1 VRVSKQSAFEMDG
14 GMSPTRKHET
24 APKAETGCQSEHVN
38 KQTQRFLLM
47 RTLGKGSFGK
57 VKLGLHTPSGEYVA
71 VKILE
76 KAMLKKD
83 EDIVRLKREID
94 ILRKARHP
102 HIVQLYETVETENYH
117 FFVMEYAEL
126 GELSEYIE
134 SRGKLSEDEARRFFG
149 QLLLTVKY
157 LHSIGCAHRDI
168 KPSNILLDWKKNVK
182 LIDFGLGNL
191 YGEGQKLSTSCGSP
205 CYAAPELISGEEY
218 CPLKVD
224 IWSSGITLY
233 AMLCGY
239 LPFEEESKTAL
250 YDKIL
255 ACRFPVPRFISSNAA
270 DLLRAILVREAVNRP
285 TVEDLLM
292 HPWMQGV
299 STAIPRDAPL
309 PPIELP
315 LIRLTSRKSGIDE
328 ATLRGLISK
337 GEMTEHT
344 MTYHLLA
351 KRKLRADPEILSEL
365 DNLAT
370 QELEELKRDLARVPH
385 APKKKQKVSIKPESN
400 SRKPS
405 KTKKQSQVMTAGVK
419 TRFEMKRT
427 SAPPAPRKKSK
438 DNNKSTL
445 ESITPESLG
454 LSLKVTSKPEETA
467 TIANIA
473 RRGSQRMQE
482 FKKSIN
488 PAQTLSLSTR
498 MPSIPILQLST
509 DNQQEQ
515 QIAKANS
522 LSRRKEGFFK
532 SKELFSK
539 TLGVFPTELD
549 NNISKQQPSAP
560 EQTKNLLAKLLG
572 KLNTA
577 TSTQKASK
585 KKSELDKSNTARESC
600 HTRHKTSSLNA
611 TSKLFRTQNPQ
622 SSNLGNLSLTIDMRK
637 ALQNKT
643 MTASGRG
650 YSPPSRAG
658 HSFLGAPNMF
668 TPKPSSETGNYF
680 LPLGVLGSMMA
691 TTRPPPKISGMK
703 LRIPLNKT
711 LNTSGQRDHS
721 RRVKD

>member
-1 VRVSKQSAFEMDG
+1 MDG
-14 GMSPTRKHET
+14 GMCATGKHDT
-24 APKAETGCQSEHVN
+24 APKAETGCQSEHVT

-94 ILRKARHP
+94 ILRKSRHA

-149 QLLLTVKY
+149 QLLLAVKY

-255 ACRFPVPRFISSNAA
+255 ACKFPIPRFISSNAGE
-270 DLLRAILVREAVNRP
+270 LLRSILVRDSAKRP
-285 TVEDLLM
+285 TVDDLLA
-292 HPWMQGV
+292 HPWMQGI
-299 STAIPRDAPL
+299 SSSIPKDAPL
-309 PPIELP
+309 PPVELP
-315 LIRLTSRKSGIDE
+315 LIRLTARKSGIDE
-328 ATLRGLISK
+328 AALRGLISR

-351 KRKLRADPEILSEL
+351 KRKMRADPEILSEL

-370 QELEELKRDLARVPH
+370 QELEDLKRDLAKVPH
-385 APKKKQKVSIKPESN
+385 AVKKKQKLVTKPESN
-400 SRKPS
+400 SRKQS
-405 KTKKQSQVMTAGVK
+405 KSKKTTQVPTQATGVK
-419 TRFEMKRT
+419 TRFEMKRA
-427 SAPPAPRKKSK
+427 SAPPGSRKKSK
-438 DNNKSTL
+438 DNNKSTID
-445 ESITPESLG
+445 SIPPESLV
-454 LSLKVTSKPEETA
+454 LSLKHTMKTEENA
-467 TIANIA
+467 PLINLA
-473 RRGSQRMQE
+473 RRGSNRIQD
-482 FKKSIN
+482 FKKSLT
-488 PAQTLSLSTR
+488 PGHTLNVSAR
-498 MPSIPILQLST
+498 MPSIPLLQLSL
-509 DNQQEQ
+509 DNPEL
-515 QIAKANS
+515 IMGKSNS
-522 LSRRKEGFFK
+522 LSRRKEGLFK
-532 SKELFSK
+532 SKEVFSK
-539 TLGVFPTELD
+539 TLGGFAAESDSAKHT
-549 NNISKQQPSAP
+549 PSAP

-572 KLNTA
+572 KLNQGAQLQNPNKT
-577 TSTQKASK
+577 SK
-585 KKSELDKSNTARESC
+585 KRSELDKSSTARDSNP
-600 HTRHKTSSLNA
+600 TRQKTSSLNA
-611 TSKLFRTQNPQ
+611 TSKLFRTQNAQ
-622 SSNLGNLSLTIDMRK
+622 WSNVGNMSLTIDVKK
-637 ALQNKT
+637 ALQSKT
-643 MTASGRG
+643 GAVSGRG
-650 YSPPSRAG
+650 QSPPSRAG
-658 HSFLGAPNMF
+658 QSFHGTHNLP
-668 TPKPSSETGNYF
+668 TPKPASDSGNYF
-680 LPLGVLGSMMA
+680 LPLGMLGSVLAA
-691 TTRPPPKISGMK
+691 TRAPPKISGLK
-703 LRIPLNKT
+703 LRLPLNKT

-721 RRVKD
+721 RRAKD